1 MAARRWLLWLVDGK
15 VEKKKN
21 KKKNQKKEK
30 KNTRRPFL
38 RERWPNDD
46 VKWPIFSFDI
56 KHCSLHFLFRRH
68 FDCRRMSSVSKEMKL
83 QKSGVSWLCFSV
95 GLDSI
100 VFFSFLS
107 FYDSFVFFF
116 LSLNDS
122 KERCGRRWNM
132 NGIKR
137 RVTAIRQCVPRNR
150 KKTLPHRY
158 IPHTLKKKLGKTW
171 LRSAELT
178 LNRLSGLNI
187 GDRGRLFA
195 LISKLD
201 VIIGISHS
209 KRNHGC
215 RVDRVSLRRSVGR
228 IPLPAARPKRTR
240 QRDWLRSGSRR
251 RRCSGRC
258 TCGNGCPVFFSNTM
272 MDRLKSSRKIF
283 QFSLFNK
290 VLSSFELVSKLPPLS
305 RFYFFANP
313 EFNWFFAWVVTP
325 DKWIAK

>member
-1 MAARRWLLWLVDGK
+1 MTRRWKSREEEEQKKKPKKRKRNTRDVHFYANDDPMTMWNGQFFLSTSNIAPSIFCFAAILIAGGCRPCRKRWNCKK
-15 VEKKKN
+15 VE
-21 KKKNQKKEK
+21 
-30 KNTRRPFL
+30 FL
-38 RERWPNDD
+38 GCVSRSDWIR
-46 VKWPIFSFDI
+46 SFFF
-56 KHCSLHFLFRRH
+56 HFFLFMIH
-68 FDCRRMSSVSKEMKL
+68 L
-83 QKSGVSWLCFSV
+83 
-95 GLDSI
+95 
-100 VFFSFLS
+100 
-107 FYDSFVFFF
+107 FFF